1 MKSSET
7 DLVSAREARD
17 TLPERSYQKK
27 SLKIWL
33 KQTKKEVRW
42 AIKIKKNKEWYK
54 IIINF
59 TLPSS
64 SLKPLSIEY
73 ATDLYRGISAKNCS
87 REERGQSETWV
98 RLESLEQ
105 KLLPNKEW
113 LPFFHNIRNKKH
125 LFSVFVLISVVMIL
139 YHQVRCQYR

>member
-1 MKSSET
+1 MAKRLQNNNVKFLKQKNWRALKQTCLAPER
-7 DLVSAREARD
+7 LEIQ
-17 TLPERSYQKK
+17 LLERSYQKK

-54 IIINF
+54 IIIKF

-64 SLKPLSIEY
+64 TLKQLSIEY
-73 ATDLYRGISAKNCS
+73 ANDLYRGISAKNCS

-113 LPFFHNIRNKKH
+113 LPFFVTSEISNIP
-125 LFSVFVLISVVMIL
+125 LVYS
-139 YHQVRCQYR
+139 